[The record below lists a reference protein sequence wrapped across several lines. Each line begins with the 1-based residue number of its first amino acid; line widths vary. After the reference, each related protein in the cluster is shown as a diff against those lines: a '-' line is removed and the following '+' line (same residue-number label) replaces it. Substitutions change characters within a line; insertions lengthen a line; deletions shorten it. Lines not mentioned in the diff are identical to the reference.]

1 MEGTGT
7 KYDKNT
13 GNYETN
19 LKTNFTISKKQI
31 KSDNYSYELK
41 YPEGIIVPDELLN
54 NEYRLLDGQQESG
67 TYSFVKNTDGTYSV
81 RVVFDQSYVNNA
93 GDTIKGNIWFN
104 GKLSSTKVDGR
115 TILLSQVRIKLI
127 LIFLAGILLIQMMK
141 QINITLMFL
150 KKVL

>member
-81 RVVFDQSYVNNA
+81 RVVFDQSYVSQSTAIAFPHKGSSINFVMFFKI
-93 GDTIKGNIWFN
+93 IKE
-104 GKLSSTKVDGR
+104 SKV
-115 TILLSQVRIKLI
+115 S
-127 LIFLAGILLIQMMK
+127 
-141 QINITLMFL
+141 
-150 KKVL
+150 

>member
-67 TYSFVKNTDGTYSV
+67 TYS
-81 RVVFDQSYVNNA
+81 
-93 GDTIKGNIWFN
+93 
-104 GKLSSTKVDGR
+104 
-115 TILLSQVRIKLI
+115 
-127 LIFLAGILLIQMMK
+127 
-141 QINITLMFL
+141 
-150 KKVL
+150 